1 MNGEELFWSASVEEL
16 AQGYIFKQDTGEY
29 VCLICNKG
37 FEDGIIYPVGELFFE
52 ARKAIEQHIKDVH
65 HSMFDYLVKMGKKY
79 TGLSDHQ
86 KELLVYFKQGLS
98 DKEIVRLL
106 KGGSTSTIRNHRFK
120 LKEKEKQ
127 AKVFLALMGLLK
139 TEKDESAQEFIT
151 FHKGAKMV
159 DDRYAITKEEKEKVL
174 ATYFKQ
180 GPDGPL
186 DTFPSKEKRKI
197 IVLQQILK
205 RFDVNKKYTE
215 REVNEVI
222 KTAHPDF
229 ATIRRYFIEYGF
241 MDRNKECTQ
250 YWVKQ

>member
-1 MNGEELFWSASVEEL
+1 MNNEYLFWSATVEEL
-16 AQGYIFKQDTGEY
+16 EQGYHYKPSTGEY
-29 VCLICNKG
+29 VCLICNQH
-37 FEDGIIYPVGELFFE
+37 FEDGVIYPIGEVFYE
-52 ARKAIEQHIKDVH
+52 ARKAIKQHIKEVH
-65 HSMFDYLVKMGKKY
+65 HSMFDYLVNMDKKY

-86 KELLVYFKQGLS
+86 KELLVFFKQGLS
-98 DKEIVRLL
+98 DKEIVREL

-127 AKVFLALMGLLK
+127 AKVFLAIMGLLK
-139 TEKDESAQEFIT
+139 TEKDESDQEFVT

-180 GPDGPL
+180 GTDGPL
-186 DTFPSKEKRKI
+186 DSFPSKEKRKI

-222 KTAHPDF
+222 KTAYSDF

-241 MDRNKECTQ
+241 MDRNKDCTQ
-250 YWVKQ
+250 YWVKL